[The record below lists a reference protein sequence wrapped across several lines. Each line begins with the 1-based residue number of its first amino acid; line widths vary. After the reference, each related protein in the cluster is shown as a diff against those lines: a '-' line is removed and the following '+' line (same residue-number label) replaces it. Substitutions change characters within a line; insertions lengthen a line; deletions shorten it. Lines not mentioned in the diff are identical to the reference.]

1 MCFFLYESL
10 HEITTLPIKCFCFS
24 FSMEWKGQG
33 RVLVQLL
40 MLVCVLEV
48 SLCQHWSYG
57 WLPGG
62 KRSVGEVEATFRVRL
77 SSCPLLFAVILKKF
91 FFFLIKYGRP
101 GVTRGGKN

>member
-1 MCFFLYESL
+1 
-10 HEITTLPIKCFCFS
+10 
-24 FSMEWKGQG
+24 MEWKG

-62 KRSVGEVEATFRVRL
+62 KRSTGEVEATFRVSL
-77 SSCPLLFAVILKKF
+77 SSCSHLSADMMDPGDAVLFIPEDSPMERLSPIRIVNEVDAEGLPLKEQRFSNRR
-91 FFFLIKYGRP
+91 GR
-101 GVTRGGKN
+101 V

>member
-1 MCFFLYESL
+1 
-10 HEITTLPIKCFCFS
+10 
-24 FSMEWKGQG
+24 MEWKG

-62 KRSVGEVEATFRVRL
+62 KRSVGEVEATIRMMDGGDTLL
-77 SSCPLLFAVILKKF
+77 SIPADTPMEQLSPIHIMNEVDAEGFPLKEQRFPNRR
-91 FFFLIKYGRP
+91 GRM
-101 GVTRGGKN
+101 